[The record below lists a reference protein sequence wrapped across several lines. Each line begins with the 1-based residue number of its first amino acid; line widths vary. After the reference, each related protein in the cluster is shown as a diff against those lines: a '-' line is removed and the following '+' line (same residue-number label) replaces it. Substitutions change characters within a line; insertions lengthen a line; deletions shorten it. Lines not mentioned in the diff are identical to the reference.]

1 MLTTTSADGT
11 NVQAI
16 DEGQGRPIVL
26 VGPGFDYQATQ
37 NARLAKELVRD
48 FRVLRLLRRQYRVDL
63 KTDVKRGIPRATA
76 AQEVADIEAVVNA
89 IGGGPVLLY
98 GHSSGAV
105 IALEALVAS
114 PYLYAG
120 AVVFEPAAVIDAD
133 APLGGKNREI
143 LDECWRLIESGKNA
157 KAVSKFLTGPIRINP
172 LPARLAGL
180 SMAAVK
186 RYRALIPCQINDC
199 EVMDEVGVRLDAYA
213 TIQVPVMMLG
223 GEINPDR
230 PTTSNPNKNP
240 AHIGERLN
248 AVTKVLPNA
257 EQVIMHGQ
265 SHSAHRRAPK
275 EVAQVIR
282 RLCDRVMPVP
292 VQS

>member
-16 DEGQGRPIVL
+16 DEGQGRPIIL

-37 NARLAKELVRD
+37 NARLAKELVKD

-63 KTDVKRGIPRATA
+63 KTDGKRGRPRATA
-76 AQEVADIEAVVNA
+76 AREVADIEAVVNA

-98 GHSSGAV
+98 GPSSGAV

-133 APLGGKNREI
+133 APSGGKNREI

-157 KAVSKFLTGPIRINP
+157 KAVSKVLTGPIRMNP

-199 EVMDEVGVRLDAYA
+199 ELMDEVGVRLDAYA
-213 TIQVPVMMLG
+213 TIQIPVIMLG

-257 EQVIMHGQ
+257 EEVIMHGQ

-282 RLCDRVMPVP
+282 RLCERVMPVP